1 MQGAKSSIWIVR
13 LRRFFKAL
21 SDRRLGAAR
30 RRYGADEGDAAR
42 HHNLWS
48 AAVGHYERYLSR
60 YPHDIGV
67 RVRLANTLRESG
79 DFPAAIRVLQGAIAA
94 RPTKVSLQL
103 TLADIMDEAGL
114 AADVE
119 DIRRRLLQPTFA
131 ESASSNL
138 SRLGA
143 VHRPIASMSS
153 AKRVEILIDA
163 RPGEDRTLTATLA
176 SLRGLTSVD
185 WRATISGGFDAGLVG
200 GAVSTDVRIQ
210 LAPLQGALATSSTPV
225 FLIRAGAVLT
235 PDCLGW
241 LLWALNEE
249 VSAVYCDHE
258 ERDASGAT
266 RPILQSAPHL
276 LDLATNPTP
285 PALVLYRDFEYQDRG
300 HDMLATLQDAFG
312 RGVVRHVP
320 LVLGCVQTPH
330 VQTEIDSPP
339 VHQSQVCGRILV
351 VIPTRDEGAALNV
364 MLTSLSDQASDLGE
378 VDIVVVDNGSQ
389 DVSTV
394 EVLDCWRTRG
404 VEVLRRD
411 EPFNWSSLNNAACE
425 GRTQP
430 IVVFANNDM
439 EMLSENWDLEVR
451 RLLSVDGVGVVGA
464 RLLYP
469 NDRVQHAGIVMGAL
483 NGEPLHEGLR
493 EGPNERGPLDRWV
506 RRRPATA
513 VTGAFMAMRRSVFD
527 QVGGFDAENFAVSC
541 NDVDFCLRAG
551 AAGWTILYAPEL
563 VLRHHESLSRGHS
576 NTEAKR
582 QRAAAEMGRLLA
594 RWGDRA
600 LFDPTRNPQ
609 WEGRGIRLFAGMRSL
624 TAEEVMDWAIKTES
638 RPSNQAETPTL
649 A

>member
-1 MQGAKSSIWIVR
+1 VKHLFR
-13 LRRFFKAL
+13 AL
-21 SDRRLGAAR
+21 VDHRGKAR
-30 RRYGADEGDAAR
+30 RTRHGADEGDQAR
-42 HHNLWS
+42 HRNQWD
-48 AAVGHYERYLSR
+48 AAVSHYKRYLSK
-60 YPHDIGV
+60 YPNDLGV
-67 RVRLANTLRESG
+67 RIRLANTLRESG
-79 DFPAAIRVLQGAIAA
+79 DFPAAIMALQEAMAS
-94 RPTKVSLQL
+94 RPEKASIQFTLAEVFDEAGFAGEADEIRKRALQL
-103 TLADIMDEAGL
+103 TGA
-114 AADVE
+114 VNSTN
-119 DIRRRLLQPTFA
+119 P
-131 ESASSNL
+131 

-143 VHRPIASMSS
+143 AHPPMAPVSP

-163 RPGEDRTLTATLA
+163 RVGEDRCLTATLA

-185 WRATISGGFDAGLVG
+185 WHATISGGVDAALVG
-200 GAVSTDVRIQ
+200 DDVSTDVRIR
-210 LAPLQGALATSSTPV
+210 LAPLEGALATSSIPAL
-225 FLIRAGAVLT
+225 LIRAGTVVT
-235 PDCLGW
+235 PDCLCW
-241 LLWALNEE
+241 LLWALTEE

-258 ERDASGAT
+258 ERDASGVT
-266 RPILQSAPHL
+266 RPILQQAPHL
-276 LDLATNPTP
+276 LDLATNPAP

-300 HDMLATLQDAFG
+300 HDMLATLLDAFS
-312 RGVVRHVP
+312 RGAVRHVP

-330 VQTEIDSPP
+330 VQTQIDSPP
-339 VHQSQVCGRILV
+339 AHQPQVDGRILV

-364 MLTSLSDQASDLGE
+364 MLTSLSDRASDFGE
-378 VDIVVVDNGSQ
+378 VDVVVVDNGSQ
-389 DVSTV
+389 DVSTLN
-394 EVLDCWRTRG
+394 VLDRWRTRG
-404 VEVLRRD
+404 LEILRRD
-411 EPFNWSSLNNAACE
+411 EPFNWSSLNNEACE
-425 GRTQP
+425 RRTQS

-439 EMLSENWDLEVR
+439 EMLSDGWDLEVR
-451 RLLSVDGVGVVGA
+451 RLLAMDNVGVVGA

-493 EGPNERGPLDRWV
+493 VSSDERGPLDRWV

-563 VLRHHESLSRGHS
+563 LLRHHESLSRGHS

-582 QRAAAEMGRLLA
+582 KRVAEEMGRLLA

-600 LFDPTRNPQ
+600 RFDPTRNPQ

-638 RPSNQAETPTL
+638 RPSDQAETLTM

>member
-1 MQGAKSSIWIVR
+1 MQGAKSSIRVVR

-60 YPHDIGV
+60 YPNDIGV

-79 DFPAAIRVLQGAIAA
+79 DFPAAIMVLQGAIAA

-114 AADVE
+114 AVDAD
-119 DIRRRLLQPTFA
+119 DIRKRALQPTVA
-131 ESASSNL
+131 ENPSSNP
-138 SRLGA
+138 SGLGA
-143 VHRPIASMSS
+143 VHRPMAPISP

-163 RPGEDRTLTATLA
+163 RLGEGRCLTATLV

-185 WRATISGGFDAGLVG
+185 WRATIAGGGDAALVG
-200 GAVSTDVRIQ
+200 DAVSTDARIRP
-210 LAPLQGALATSSTPV
+210 APLEGARACSSIPV
-225 FLIRAGAVLT
+225 LLIRAGTVVT

-241 LLWALNEE
+241 LLWALTEE

-258 ERDASGAT
+258 ERDASGAH
-266 RPILQSAPHL
+266 RPILQAAPHL
-276 LDLATNPTP
+276 LDLATNPAP

-300 HDMLATLQDAFG
+300 HDMLATLLDAFS
-312 RGVVRHVP
+312 RGAVRHVP

-330 VQTEIDSPP
+330 VQTQIDSPP
-339 VHQSQVCGRILV
+339 AHQPQVDGRILV

-364 MLTSLSDQASDLGE
+364 MLTSLSDRASDFGE
-378 VDIVVVDNGSQ
+378 VDVIVVDNGSQ
-389 DVSTV
+389 DVSTLK
-394 EVLDCWRTRG
+394 VLDRWRKRG
-404 VEVLRRD
+404 LEILRLD
-411 EPFNWSSLNNAACE
+411 EPFNWSSLNNEACE
-425 GRTQP
+425 RRTQP
-430 IVVFANNDM
+430 IIVFANNDM
-439 EMLSENWDLEVR
+439 EMLSDDWDLEVR
-451 RLLSVDGVGVVGA
+451 RLLAMDSVGVVGA

-493 EGPNERGPLDRWV
+493 AGPDERGPLDRWV

-541 NDVDFCLRAG
+541 NDVDFCIRAG
-551 AAGWTILYAPEL
+551 GAGWTILYAPEL

-576 NTEAKR
+576 NTEAKQR
-582 QRAAAEMGRLLA
+582 RAAEEMGRLLA
-594 RWGDRA
+594 RWGDRVG
-600 LFDPTRNPQ
+600 FDPTRNPQ

-624 TAEEVMDWAIKTES
+624 TGEEVMDWAIKTES
-638 RPSNQAETPTL
+638 RAVT
-649 A
+649 

>member
-1 MQGAKSSIWIVR
+1 MASRPEKASIQFTLAEVFDEAGFAGEADEIRKRALQLTGAVNSTNPS
-13 LRRFFKAL
+13 
-21 SDRRLGAAR
+21 RLGAAHPPM
-30 RRYGADEGDAAR
+30 A
-42 HHNLWS
+42 
-48 AAVGHYERYLSR
+48 
-60 YPHDIGV
+60 P
-67 RVRLANTLRESG
+67 
-79 DFPAAIRVLQGAIAA
+79 
-94 RPTKVSLQL
+94 VS
-103 TLADIMDEAGL
+103 
-114 AADVE
+114 
-119 DIRRRLLQPTFA
+119 P
-131 ESASSNL
+131 
-138 SRLGA
+138 
-143 VHRPIASMSS
+143 

-163 RPGEDRTLTATLA
+163 RVGEDRCLTATLA

-185 WRATISGGFDAGLVG
+185 WHATISGGVDAALVG
-200 GAVSTDVRIQ
+200 DDVSTDVRIR
-210 LAPLQGALATSSTPV
+210 LAPLEGALATSSIPAL
-225 FLIRAGAVLT
+225 LIRAGTVVT
-235 PDCLGW
+235 PDCLCW
-241 LLWALNEE
+241 LLWALTEE

-258 ERDASGAT
+258 ERDASGVT
-266 RPILQSAPHL
+266 RPILQQAPHL
-276 LDLATNPTP
+276 LDLATNPAP

-300 HDMLATLQDAFG
+300 HDMLATLLDAFS
-312 RGVVRHVP
+312 RGAVRHVP

-330 VQTEIDSPP
+330 VQTQIDSPP
-339 VHQSQVCGRILV
+339 AHQPQVDGRILV

-364 MLTSLSDQASDLGE
+364 MLTSLSDRASDFGE
-378 VDIVVVDNGSQ
+378 VDVVVVDNGSQ
-389 DVSTV
+389 DVSTLN
-394 EVLDCWRTRG
+394 VLDRWRTRG
-404 VEVLRRD
+404 LEILRRD
-411 EPFNWSSLNNAACE
+411 EPFNWSSLNNEACE
-425 GRTQP
+425 RRTQS

-439 EMLSENWDLEVR
+439 EMLSDGWDLEVR
-451 RLLSVDGVGVVGA
+451 RLLAMDNVGVVGA

-493 EGPNERGPLDRWV
+493 VSSDERGPLDRWV

-563 VLRHHESLSRGHS
+563 LLRHHESLSRGHS

-582 QRAAAEMGRLLA
+582 KRVAEEMGRLLA

-600 LFDPTRNPQ
+600 RFDPTRNPQ

-638 RPSNQAETPTL
+638 RPSDQAETLTM